1 MRSVAEFLLPLAIGL
16 KNSNFSKA
24 TNALCCGIFAAF
36 GHKLKEFKL
45 FKGS

>member
-1 MRSVAEFLLPLAIGL
+1 MRPFSEFLLLPATNL
-16 KNSNFSKA
+16 KNSNFPKA